1 MGCFQCGFDCDLI
14 MAERER
20 EREKEKKKSKEK
32 KPLVKMAKERPITVA
47 FYKWQQH
54 LVLLAPSLRLLLYI
68 CMKEDEGEDEKEEE
82 GEERITQREVVTMGK
97 VHYSIHRKSSNARNM

>member
-1 MGCFQCGFDCDLI
+1 MRFRLRLDYGKR
-14 MAERER
+14 ERER
-20 EREKEKKKSKEK
+20 ERERERKKSKEK

-54 LVLLAPSLRLLLYI
+54 LVLLAPSLSRLLLYI